1 MLQNIY
7 LLNYKNY
14 YERIAENTPAVT
26 KLQSSEVLSSIEQ
39 YNFNENDGINTEI
52 IVNNREIDHEA
63 NYIIVQDNDTYSCWY
78 IINCSR
84 NLRGQVTYTLRRDL
98 LDDYLDEWLNSTAFI
113 EKGIC
118 ADSDNAIFNN
128 ENMSYNQIKSEE
140 IPLQDA
146 SNCQWL
152 VGYYDKTK
160 RVSIKEDGF
169 SIDPYIDVDLSSTP
183 FEEWEYYPITTAKSS
198 TTKSWAN
205 VNSVDLR
212 IGQSLL
218 TTSNYYIYDY
228 SENILNYDT
237 NVKQLLGRYQWTD
250 NDSIRNALHSH
261 MGDIMVGVRQGRSEI
276 ADNCIL
282 TDTTYS
288 EIQSYNNKLIKF
300 SNGIYK
306 VFVETVTVDGPQGTD
321 NRFNFVKGAPD
332 TTAIDEAMTAGGA
345 TVYYAD
351 NIGGCYY
358 YINGTCV
365 FVQATEWS
373 SLLTESD
380 TYSMNL
386 GSATSNYDTQDAPYG
401 VFVIPYTNGI
411 INGVQQSK
419 ELNMALCSKLLTD
432 YTGSS
437 ASYIYDIQLL
447 PFCPFEEFLSTT
459 DTKYFTLIKDQDNN
473 DRGTVF
479 FPRKI
484 QCNTTINKPI
494 VVDNYKMEN
503 ETTFYR
509 LTSPN
514 YDGQFEFSA
523 AKNNGVEFWN
533 VDMTLKPFTPYIH
546 VNPNFK
552 RLYGT
557 NYKDS
562 RGLICGGN
570 FSLTQMSDSWKQYEL
585 ANKNY
590 QRQFDRQIENM
601 EFNNAKQKEQDI
613 WNAVTGTVGGILSS
627 GQSGSII
634 GKLAGGG
641 AGAGIG
647 TGIGA
652 LVGGVASGI
661 AGAADVRINEQ
672 LRNESLDFAKDNFQ
686 MQMGNIKAL
695 PRTINKLDAFTANT
709 KPYVFVEKYTCST
722 NEKRMLAEKIIWN
735 GMTINR
741 IGKPLNYKQSW
752 EWTDR
757 GGNVYNNDDSIYLK
771 GQIIRT
777 NADGDY
783 HLWTS
788 LSEEFNKG
796 VYLKYGK

>member
-14 YERIAENTPAVT
+14 YERIAERTPAVT
-26 KLQSSEVLSSIEQ
+26 KLQSSEVLGSINQ
-39 YNFNENDGINTEI
+39 YNFNENDGLTTEI
-52 IVNNREIDHEA
+52 VVNNREIDHEA
-63 NYIIVQDNDTYSCWY
+63 NYVIVQNDDTYSCWY

-84 NLRGQVTYTLRRDL
+84 NLRGQVTYLLRRDL
-98 LDDYLDEWLNSTAFI
+98 LDDYLDEWLNSTAFV
-113 EKGIC
+113 EKGIA
-118 ADSDNAIFNN
+118 ADGDNAIFNN

-160 RVSIKEDGF
+160 RVAIKEDDF
-169 SIDPYIDVDLSSTP
+169 SIEPYVDVDLSSTA
-183 FEEWEYYPITTAKSS
+183 FEKWDYYPITTAKSS

-205 VNSVDLR
+205 VNSVDLQ
-212 IGQSLL
+212 ITKVDPPTYLVSYDHSTNTLTKGTTAQS
-218 TTSNYYIYDY
+218 YF
-228 SENILNYDT
+228 
-237 NVKQLLGRYQWTD
+237 GRYVWGDDQAIAK
-250 NDSIRNALHSH
+250 SLFSH
-261 MGDIMVGVRQGRSEI
+261 MGDIIVGVRKGRSEI

-282 TDTTYS
+282 TDTAYS
-288 EIQSYNNKLIKF
+288 ELQSYNNKLIKF

-306 VFVETVTVDGPQGTD
+306 VFVTTVTVDGPQGTD
-321 NRFNFVKGAPD
+321 NRFSFVKGAPD
-332 TTAIDEAMTAGGA
+332 TTAIDDAVIKGGA
-345 TVYYAD
+345 SYYNED
-351 NIGGCYY
+351 NANLAGCYY

-373 SLLTESD
+373 GLIQTSD
-380 TYSMNL
+380 TFTANL

-401 VFVIPYTNGI
+401 VFAIPYVDGV
-411 INGVQQSK
+411 INGVKQSK
-419 ELNMALCSKLLTD
+419 ELNMTLCSKLLTD
-432 YTGSS
+432 FTGSS

-447 PFCPFEEFLSTT
+447 PFCPSEEFLSTT

-473 DRGTVF
+473 DRGTIF
-479 FPRKI
+479 FPQTI
-484 QCNTTINKPI
+484 QCNTTIDKSI
-494 VVDNYKMEN
+494 IVDNYKIDN
-503 ETTFYR
+503 ETTFFR

-523 AKNNGVEFWN
+523 AKNDGVDFWN
-533 VDMTLKPFTPYIH
+533 VDMTLKPFSPYIH

-570 FSLTQMSDSWKQYEL
+570 FSLTQLSDSWKQYEL

-601 EFNNAKQKEQDI
+601 EFNNAKQREQDE
-613 WNAVTGTVGGILSS
+613 WNAITGTVGGALS
-627 GQSGSII
+627 GAQTGAII
-634 GKLAGGG
+634 GKYAGS
-641 AGAGIG
+641 AGLGM
-647 TGIGA
+647 GIGA
-652 LVGGVASGI
+652 AIGGGVSWA
-661 AGAADVRINEQ
+661 AGLADIRINEE
-672 LRNESLDFAKDNFQ
+672 LRNEALDFTKDNFQ

-709 KPYVFVEKYTCST
+709 KPYVFVEKYTCSN
-722 NEKRMLAEKIIWN
+722 NEKIMLAKKIIWN

-741 IGKPLNYKQSW
+741 IGKPLEYEQAF
-752 EWTDR
+752 EWTDSK
-757 GGNVYNNDDSIYLK
+757 GDVYNNQDFTYLK

-783 HLWTS
+783 HLWAS

-796 VYLKYGK
+796 VYLKYGE

>member
-14 YERIAENTPAVT
+14 YERIAERTPAVT
-26 KLQSSEVLSSIEQ
+26 KLQSSEVLGSINQ

-52 IVNNREIDHEA
+52 VVNNREIDHEA
-63 NYIIVQDNDTYSCWY
+63 NYVIVQDDDTYSCWY

-84 NLRGQVTYTLRRDL
+84 NLRGQVTYLLRRDL
-98 LDDYLDEWLNSTAFI
+98 LDDYLDEWLNSTAFV

-118 ADSDNAIFNN
+118 ADGDNAIFNN

-160 RVSIKEDGF
+160 RVAIKEDDF
-169 SIDPYIDVDLSSTP
+169 SIEPYIDVDLSSTA
-183 FEEWEYYPITTAKSS
+183 FEKWDYYPITTAKSA

-205 VNSVDLR
+205 VNSVDLQ
-212 IGQSLL
+212 ITQYNVLGG
-218 TTSNYYIYDY
+218 SNAFLYDY
-228 SENILNYDT
+228 SLNT
-237 NVKQLLGRYQWTD
+237 IAKNKNSSATGRYSWTD
-250 NDSIRNALHSH
+250 NNAIRDALHSH
-261 MGDIMVGVRQGRSEI
+261 MGDIMVGVRKGRSEI

-282 TDTTYS
+282 TDTAYS
-288 EIQSYNNKLIKF
+288 ELQSYNNKLIKF

-306 VFVETVTVDGPQGTD
+306 VFVTTVTVDGPQGTD
-321 NRFNFVKGAPD
+321 NQFDLVRYTPE
-332 TTAIDEAMTAGGA
+332 TTPIDEAMKVGGA
-345 TVYYAD
+345 LIMNEYYVTD
-351 NIGGCYY
+351 CYY

-373 SLLTESD
+373 GLLTTSD

-401 VFVIPYTNGI
+401 VFAIPYVDGV
-411 INGVQQSK
+411 INGVKQSK

-432 YTGSS
+432 FTGSS

-447 PFCPFEEFLSTT
+447 PFCPSEEFLSTT
-459 DTKYFTLIKDQDNN
+459 DTKYYTLIKDQDNN
-473 DRGTVF
+473 DKGTVF
-479 FPRKI
+479 FPRTI
-484 QCNTTINKPI
+484 QCNTTINKSI
-494 VVDNYKMEN
+494 IVDNYKIDN

-523 AKNNGVEFWN
+523 AKNDGVDFWN
-533 VDMTLKPFTPYIH
+533 VDMTLKPFSPYIH

-570 FSLTQMSDSWKQYEL
+570 FSLTQLSDSWKQYEL

-601 EFNNAKQKEQDI
+601 EFNNAKEREQEGWRI
-613 WNAVTGTVGGILSS
+613 AAGTV
-627 GQSGSII
+627 Q
-634 GKLAGGG
+634 
-641 AGAGIG
+641 AGIG
-647 TGIGA
+647 GAQAGMLGGGVAAGIGA
-652 LVGGVASGI
+652 TIGGATSLAAGI
-661 AGAADVRINEQ
+661 ADVRINEE
-672 LRNESLDFAKDNFQ
+672 LRNEALDFTKDNFQ
-686 MQMGNIKAL
+686 MQMGNIKAM

-709 KPYVFVEKYTCST
+709 KPYVFVEKYTCSN
-722 NEKRMLAEKIIWN
+722 NEKIMLAKKIIWN

-741 IGKPLNYKQSW
+741 IGKPLEYEQAF
-752 EWTDR
+752 EWTDSK
-757 GGNVYNNDDSIYLK
+757 GDVYNNQDFTYLK

-783 HLWTS
+783 HLWAS

-796 VYLKYGK
+796 VYLKYGE